1 MKEFKEEVV
10 KIQNDSIVYGVF
22 PSVIIFIMFMWG
34 GGAKLALW
42 VGGPPKNVR
51 ASREKGTTLRA
62 VYVEILNLA
71 PPVRNP

>member
-22 PSVIIFIMFMWG
+22 PSVIIFIMFM
-34 GGAKLALW
+34 W